1 MCFLKM
7 FQLTKPLLYLAI
19 AFKEMFLTLYK
30 AGLEMNAFRRT
41 GSPVWSRSPQKWDGS
56 FSWPTGQALVLGQ
69 K

>member
-7 FQLTKPLLYLAI
+7 FQLTKPLLYLAT

-30 AGLEMNAFRRT
+30 AGLEANAFRRNVQS
-41 GSPVWSRSPQKWDGS
+41 GPCLPRRWDGA
-56 FSWPTGQALVLGQ
+56 FSWPIGEALVLGQ